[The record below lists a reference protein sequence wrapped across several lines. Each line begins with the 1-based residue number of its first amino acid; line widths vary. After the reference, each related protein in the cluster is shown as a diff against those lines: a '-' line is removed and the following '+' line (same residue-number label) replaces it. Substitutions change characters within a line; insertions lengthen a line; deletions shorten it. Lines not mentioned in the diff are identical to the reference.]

1 MNKYQQI
8 LEYHGYERQLLK
20 LIEESNELGASI
32 ARFLGEETRER
43 DDIVSEM
50 ADVLVLIRQMAII
63 FGENEIEKEVE
74 FKLDRV
80 LERINGNKKGNF
92 RLARAI
98 LREDKE

>member
-74 FKLDRV
+74 FKLDREI
-80 LERINGNKKGNF
+80 ERINDNKRVG
-92 RLARAI
+92 
-98 LREDKE
+98 

>member
-50 ADVLVLIRQMAII
+50 ADVFVLIRQMAII
-63 FGENEIEKEVE
+63 FGENEIEKEVK
-74 FKLDRV
+74 FKLDRE
-80 LERINGNKKGNF
+80 LERIRNDNKRVG
-92 RLARAI
+92 
-98 LREDKE
+98 